1 MPIPSIE
8 KSEKSLLAQGNGN
21 DASAP
26 WLKGKRGRKP
36 KSVVEFPKATEET
49 WIDPPFFAE
58 ALALHMRRHGDS
70 CNHLHRAVVG
80 PRGKT
85 DRKTLQTWVTGTRA
99 PGTIESLAVLGKIER
114 RYRLPEGYFSGK
126 LGPSGRATARPALK
140 TLAAAERRRL
150 AWHLPSDFS
159 KRPARK
165 REEILE
171 WVRSVVIAGTTDY
184 RRYQREATQQRFS
197 LRFPG
202 LDLRRSRRRDS
213 DAGNVGPTEESSLGC
228 RDAPVTLQC
237 EVARL
242 IAFKTST
249 LAPSGLLRQGVW
261 GEETASQRLEH
272 LGLFYGALCAP
283 VDSDV
288 KGYGVAPDRLCL
300 AMLLFPSVWDW
311 YLQWREDR
319 RGFYTSWEINML
331 DFALSLARDKTGWM
345 RQNPGLA
352 EALRPIDGLIT
363 KGEVDD
369 ARRDWASVCDRFT
382 IYALNRKK
390 DVQRVAKVHR
400 DPFEPILPILEA
412 ESPVG
417 EYRKI
422 TEEILGR
429 MPNARRHPKSA
440 AEAVRAFL
448 MLRFGLHLGL
458 RQKNLRQLRFCVRG
472 GRHSSEKQLE
482 TLKCGELRW
491 NDLGSSW
498 EVFIPAV
505 AFKNASSSFFSR
517 KPYRLMLPDLG
528 RLYEFIDLYLG
539 RDRQIL
545 LGGAQDPK
553 TFFVKSA
560 KQTTKSA
567 AYNQLGFY
575 DAWRLTIQRYGIFNP
590 YTGRGAIKGLLPH
603 GPHNVRDVLAT
614 HVLKKTGSYEQAGF
628 AIQDSAEI
636 VAKHYGRFLPHDKSA
651 LAAEVLNVA
660 WED

>member
-1 MPIPSIE
+1 MPTVTAERPSLTPDIE
-8 KSEKSLLAQGNGN
+8 
-21 DASAP
+21 SARAAGHA
-26 WLKGKRGRKP
+26 KKKRGPKP
-36 KSVVEFPKATEET
+36 KQVVEFPEPLEGE
-49 WIDPPFFAE
+49 WVDPSSFSE

-70 CNHLHRAVVG
+70 CNHLHRAITG
-80 PRGKT
+80 PGDKT
-85 DRKTLQTWVTGTRA
+85 DRKTIQTWVLGTRA
-99 PGTIESLAVLGKIER
+99 PGTVESLAILDRIEH
-114 RYRLPEGYFSGK
+114 RYRLPARYFRDK
-126 LGPSGRATARPALK
+126 LDRSGRATARRAIP
-140 TLAAAERRRL
+140 TLSTAERRRL
-150 AWHLPSDFS
+150 AWHLPGDFS
-159 KRPARK
+159 KRPKRE

-171 WVRSVVIAGTTDY
+171 WVRSVIIAGTTDY
-184 RRYQREATQQRFS
+184 RRFQREATQQRFS
-197 LRFPG
+197 LRFPRIDCPDFVQG
-202 LDLRRSRRRDS
+202 DEVVDET
-213 DAGNVGPTEESSLGC
+213 DAVDENLPGC
-228 RDAPVTLQC
+228 RDASPRLQH
-237 EVARL
+237 EVGRL

-249 LAPSGLLRQGVW
+249 LAPSGLLRQGMW
-261 GEETASQRLEH
+261 GDETASQKLEH
-272 LGLFYGALCAP
+272 LGLLFGALRSP
-283 VDSDV
+283 LDSEV
-288 KGYGVAPDRLCL
+288 KGHGVPIDRLCL

-319 RGFYTSWEINML
+319 RGFYTSWEVNML
-331 DFALSLARDKTGWM
+331 DFALSLSREKTGWM

-352 EALRPIDGLIT
+352 DALQPIGGLISNNEV
-363 KGEVDD
+363 GE
-369 ARRDWASVCDRFT
+369 ARQDWGAVCDRFA

-412 ESPVG
+412 DSPVG
-417 EYRKI
+417 EYRKV
-422 TEEILGR
+422 TEEILER

-472 GRHSSEKQLE
+472 GRHSTEKQLE
-482 TLKCGELRW
+482 MLKCGELRW
-491 NDLGSSW
+491 NDLSGGW

-517 KPYRLMLPDLG
+517 KPYRLLLPDLG

-545 LGGAQDPK
+545 LGGAEDPK

-560 KQTTKSA
+560 KLTTKNA

-575 DAWRLTIQRYGIFNP
+575 DAWRLTIQRYGIYNP
-590 YTGRGAIKGLLPH
+590 YTGQGAIKGLLPH

-614 HVLKKTGSYEQAGF
+614 HVLKKTGSYEQAGY
-628 AIQDSAEI
+628 AIQDSPEI

-651 LAAEVLNVA
+651 MAAVVLNLA
-660 WED
+660 WES